1 MISLASAVFS
11 LLNEKGI
18 YRGTILA
25 QGPFFFFGKMMAH
38 LWVVVI
44 RVTMNKQGLGSQ
56 GG

>member
-25 QGPFFFFGKMMAH
+25 QGPPFFF
-38 LWVVVI
+38 
-44 RVTMNKQGLGSQ
+44 
-56 GG
+56 